1 MYTWRQLLIA
11 AEKIADVHTV
21 QVDESL
27 AITLR
32 SDGNVPVLP
41 YHPGF
46 IVLRTPLLQKGHRA
60 HRKAWACLGGMLTE
74 KTATANG
81 IPYDR
86 MCKGK
91 PLHRGDAAQ
100 VLHVANI
107 KGFADVLHLLC
118 KARCASICS
127 LQGHRTTHP

>member
-11 AEKIADVHTV
+11 AEKIAGVHTV

-46 IVLRTPLLQKGHRA
+46 IVLRTLLLQKGHRA

-74 KTATANG
+74 KTDTVNG
-81 IPYDR
+81 IPYER
-86 MCKGK
+86 VRKGE

-100 VLHVANI
+100 VLHVDNI
-107 KGFADVLHLLC
+107 KGSTEVLHRLC
-118 KARCASICS
+118 KAS
-127 LQGHRTTHP
+127 